1 VILEKE
7 FPAVKDNL
15 NNSLLPATPSNSAI
29 RNRGKKLI

>member
-15 NNSLLPATPSNSAI
+15 NNSLLPATQKNI
-29 RNRGKKLI
+29 DREKKRG